1 MHLAELERGKRAVVT
16 GVASS
21 EAYCQLCSLG
31 LNSGAE
37 VEVVRTL
44 SRRSM
49 LVVRVDGFDI
59 ALRHET
65 AATIKVRPEPVR

>member
-1 MHLAELERGKRAVVT
+1 MHLAELDRGERAIVV
-16 GVASS
+16 GVAQS

-37 VEVVRTL
+37 VEIVRRL
-44 SRRSM
+44 SNKSL

-59 ALRHET
+59 ALRGET
-65 AATIKVRPEPVR
+65 AATIKIRPEHA